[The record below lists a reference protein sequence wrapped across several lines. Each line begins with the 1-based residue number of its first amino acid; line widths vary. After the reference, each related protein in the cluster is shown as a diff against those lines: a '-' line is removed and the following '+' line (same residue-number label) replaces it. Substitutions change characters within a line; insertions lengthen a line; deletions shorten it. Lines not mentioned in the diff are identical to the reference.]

1 MFYHKDSLLHY
12 IVDEKPLIV
21 VIRVDLNH
29 DFDKPT
35 VQLLESCWVR
45 SIHQSRILNG
55 QETGDYYS
63 FITE

>member
-1 MFYHKDSLLHY
+1 MFYHKDSLLHH

-21 VIRVDLNH
+21 VIRVDLHH
-29 DFDKPT
+29 DFGKPM

-45 SIHQSRILNG
+45 SIHQSRILNS